1 MGNELEEL
9 RAGCQKLDMLV
20 KNKGAKTE
28 YCNARYEV
36 AQAYKNLGY
45 KDLAFAQ
52 TKLAK
57 NELYRIVKQ
66 QTISISP
73 NGQGFD
79 LFQLE
84 DYCRDR
90 SIETNENR
98 LFNDLLF
105 LESHDIFDSYLLYLE
120 KDRFT
125 QDRFYLPRR
134 ACLRRTGVV
143 QSLQDLEDDLLDIL
157 SISLPP
163 GTGKASRL
171 SANVLTP
178 NGWVRMGNIKV
189 GDKVIAG
196 NGNVTTVLGV
206 FPQGKKPCYRFTL
219 TDGRKT
225 ECSGDHLWQV
235 DRLTLD
241 NHENIT
247 TKTEVLTTNYLRSR
261 LSEEDFYIPVFDSE
275 NWKMG
280 DYVALQSIEYIGEE
294 ECQCIYIEDD
304 CHLYITDDYIITH
317 NTTLENFFCSWI
329 MGKYPEDYNLF
340 FSHSGDITKMF
351 YKEVLDVI
359 KSSEYKFAE
368 IFPNVTIQA
377 TDAKANKINLNAFK
391 PFDSLQCT
399 TSGSDNAG
407 KVRANHYLFCDD
419 LVPGI
424 EVALNKTQLDKL
436 WRIYGTDAK
445 QRKLPRSI
453 FENGIKVK
461 DVACKEVHIATRWSV
476 HDVIG
481 RLQLSYKGSDRA
493 RFIAVPD
500 IDPQTGKSNFEY
512 DVNGMSVEFFNDIA
526 LTMDDIS
533 YRCLYKNDPI
543 EREGLLY
550 VADELKRYR
559 EEDYEGK
566 EPDGVYCIC
575 DVKNK
580 GTDFMVALVLAQ
592 YGKEYLCI
600 DCVCDDNADFGV
612 QKQKIASLLFKN
624 RVQLAEFEANNG
636 GDRFADDVD
645 ETLKEMGGFTN
656 ISSKFTETNKETR
669 IIVNAPWVKTNVR
682 FKEYDKYSPKE
693 DYGIMMSWLCRY
705 STVGK
710 NVHDDVPDC
719 FANTALYFT
728 RDQQKAEVKPIVN
741 PLWGGNGYC

>member
-36 AQAYKNLGY
+36 AQAYKNLGH

-163 GTGKASRL
+163 GTGK
-171 SANVLTP
+171 
-178 NGWVRMGNIKV
+178 
-189 GDKVIAG
+189 
-196 NGNVTTVLGV
+196 
-206 FPQGKKPCYRFTL
+206 
-219 TDGRKT
+219 
-225 ECSGDHLWQV
+225 
-235 DRLTLD
+235 
-241 NHENIT
+241 
-247 TKTEVLTTNYLRSR
+247 
-261 LSEEDFYIPVFDSE
+261 
-275 NWKMG
+275 
-280 DYVALQSIEYIGEE
+280 
-294 ECQCIYIEDD
+294 
-304 CHLYITDDYIITH
+304 
-317 NTTLENFFCSWI
+317 TTLENFFCSWI

-500 IDPQTGKSNFEY
+500 IDPKTGKSNFEY

-636 GDRFADDVD
+636 GDRFSDDVD

-656 ISSKFTETNKETR
+656 ISSKFTETNKDTR
-669 IIVNAPWVKTNVR
+669 IIVNAPWVKANVR